1 MTLDNFSEAG
11 SEDEA
16 NDEAFALFVE
26 QQYPILLRFL
36 RKRVASAED
45 VEDIAQE
52 SMARLLRYKGQ
63 PSEVLGSLLYRIAAN
78 SLIDFFR
85 RDSAK
90 VDEESI
96 GADFLMESIPSKS
109 NSPEEEF
116 QNRQAMILIRRAV
129 FSLPAHCR
137 DIYMLNR
144 TADMTY
150 GDIAI
155 KYGLSIK
162 AIEKQMSK
170 ALRLINDYLN
180 EHSVDRGGVHERK

>member
-63 PSEVLGSLLYRIAAN
+63 PSEDLGSLL
-78 SLIDFFR
+78 
-85 RDSAK
+85 
-90 VDEESI
+90 
-96 GADFLMESIPSKS
+96 
-109 NSPEEEF
+109 
-116 QNRQAMILIRRAV
+116 
-129 FSLPAHCR
+129 
-137 DIYMLNR
+137 
-144 TADMTY
+144 
-150 GDIAI
+150 
-155 KYGLSIK
+155 
-162 AIEKQMSK
+162 
-170 ALRLINDYLN
+170 
-180 EHSVDRGGVHERK
+180 